1 MVNGQESTVN
11 SQQSMVNSQESEINF
26 RGHIPAL
33 DGVRGIAILTVLLS
47 HFLMKEYFPSERAY
61 FIAQNGWMG
70 VDLFFVLSGFLITG
84 ILLDS
89 RERPGYFSGFY
100 RRRVLR
106 IFPLYYFA
114 VLVTWLTIVFIEKAP
129 DRLQGYDSFAWF
141 FAFAPN
147 IAMGLKNDWL
157 WHSQVFN
164 LNHLWSLAVEEQFY
178 ILWPLVV
185 RFMPIRGLAIF
196 ALVLLAMGTG
206 LRHMTDF
213 VVGTEYSVAAY
224 TLPFCRMDGLAAG
237 AFVAVALR
245 LGWLQSLPFKF
256 WLARILFCWTG
267 WEILQ
272 IFLHGT
278 EHRLYTLS
286 PLLFAA
292 MLFLALNPHPRAAT
306 RRVCEN
312 AFLQHLGKYSFGL
325 YVFHHMFEYAWKKG
339 FGEWL
344 LASGLHP
351 VVGQTAYI
359 LLAFAGTY
367 LLARA
372 SWAFIERPFLRLK
385 K

>member
-1 MVNGQESTVN
+1 MINR
-11 SQQSMVNSQESEINF
+11 QQSSVNDINF

-47 HFLMKEYFPSERAY
+47 HFLMREYFASERTF
-61 FIAQNGWMG
+61 FIFQNGWMG

-100 RRRVLR
+100 RRRLLR

-114 VLVTWLTIVFIEKAP
+114 VLVTWLTVVFIEKAP
-129 DRLQGYDSFAWF
+129 ERLQGYDSFAWF
-141 FAFAPN
+141 FTFTPN

-164 LNHLWSLAVEEQFY
+164 LNHLWSLAMEEQFY
-178 ILWPLVV
+178 LIWPLVV
-185 RFMPIRGLAIF
+185 YYMPKRGLAILC
-196 ALVLLAMGTG
+196 LVLLAMGTG
-206 LRHMTDF
+206 LRNMTDH
-213 VVGTEYSVAAY
+213 VVGNELSVAAY
-224 TLPFCRMDGLAAG
+224 TLPFCRMDGLAIG

-245 LGWLQSLPFKF
+245 LGWLQSLPYKF
-256 WLARILFCWTG
+256 WIARILFCWTG

-286 PLLFAA
+286 PILFASI
-292 MLFLALNPHPRAAT
+292 LFLALNPDTRAAT

-312 AFLQHLGKYSFGL
+312 AFLQHLGKYSYGL
-325 YVFHHMFEYAWKKG
+325 YVFHHMFEYAWKRG
-339 FGEWL
+339 FGDWL
-344 LASGLHP
+344 LASGWPP
-351 VVGQTAYI
+351 VLAQTTYI
-359 LLAFAGTY
+359 LLAFGGTY

-372 SWAFIERPFLRLK
+372 SWALIERPFLRLK
-385 K
+385 KRPKEFS

>member
-1 MVNGQESTVN
+1 MVNTPP
-11 SQQSMVNSQESEINF
+11 SELNF

-47 HFLMKEYFPSERAY
+47 HFLMIEYFPTERMF

-89 RERPGYFSGFY
+89 RERPQYFTQFY
-100 RRRVLR
+100 KRRLLR

-114 VLVTWLTIVFIEKAP
+114 VLLTWLTIVFVEKAP
-129 DRLQGYDSFAWF
+129 ERLQGYDSFAWF
-141 FAFAPN
+141 FTFTPN

-178 ILWPLVV
+178 LLWPLVV
-185 RFMPIRGLAIF
+185 RWMPKRGLAIF
-196 ALVLLAMGTG
+196 CLVLLAMGTG
-206 LRHMTDF
+206 LRNLTDH
-213 VVGTEYSVAAY
+213 VVGTEFSVSAY
-224 TLPFCRMDGLAAG
+224 TFTFCRMDGLAAG
-237 AFVAVALR
+237 AFVATALR
-245 LGWLQSLPFKF
+245 LGWLQALPFKF
-256 WLARILFCWTG
+256 WLARILFCWAG
-267 WEILQ
+267 WEILL

-278 EHRLYTLS
+278 EQRLYTLS

-292 MLFLALNPHPRAAT
+292 LLFLALNPHPRAAT

-312 AFLQHLGKYSFGL
+312 RFLQHLGKYSYSL
-325 YVFHHMFEYAWKKG
+325 YVFHHMFEYAWKRG
-339 FGEWL
+339 FGDWL
-344 LASGLHP
+344 LTSGWHP
-351 VVGQTAYI
+351 VLAQSSYI
-359 LLAFAGTY
+359 ILAFAGTY
-367 LLARA
+367 ALARA
-372 SWAFIERPFLRLK
+372 SWVLIEQPFLKLK